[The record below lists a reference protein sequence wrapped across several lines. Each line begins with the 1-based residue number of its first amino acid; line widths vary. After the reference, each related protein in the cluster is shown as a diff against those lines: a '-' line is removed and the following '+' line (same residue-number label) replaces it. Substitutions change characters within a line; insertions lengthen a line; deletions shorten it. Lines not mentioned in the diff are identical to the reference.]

1 MRNLSIQFATGL
13 QTNLGLDSI
22 YESVHVLNVKIAI
35 SYNVNYQILILWDIN
50 IPSGRLVNP
59 LAFEVEE
66 FHI

>member
-50 IPSGRLVNP
+50 IPGGRLVNP